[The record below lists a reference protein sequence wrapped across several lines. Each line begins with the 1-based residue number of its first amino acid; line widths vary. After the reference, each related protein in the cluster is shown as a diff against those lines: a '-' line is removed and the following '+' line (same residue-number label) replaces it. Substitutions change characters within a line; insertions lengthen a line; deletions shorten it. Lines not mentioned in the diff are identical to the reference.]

1 MVGVNMPRKKSPRAP
16 TIPLDE
22 AIERVMKAYEK
33 ERLHPAPSDVVAQN
47 IGYKGASNGAALSA
61 LASLR
66 YYGLLERPRD
76 GLLAVTKDVEAY
88 KFAPDDSLKRLFLL
102 NFLRRPV
109 LFSELLEKY
118 STGLPSDANLKY
130 DLIQRGFLPKSA
142 AEVVSVFRRSVEF
155 TSYFDGSEHDLAPK
169 AVDPSPATEDM
180 VADVRANAAV
190 NEPMIEVRTGVG
202 LPQPAVRAQ
211 PPELPGDDEYDRIPV
226 RLPGARRAW
235 LVIPTPFFAADKQR
249 LKAQIDLLLTQDEED
264 D

>member
-1 MVGVNMPRKKSPRAP
+1 MVDVNMPRKKSPRAP
-16 TIPLDE
+16 TLPLNE
-22 AIERVMKAYEK
+22 AIDRVMKAYEK

-88 KFAPDDSLKRLFLL
+88 KFAPDESLKRAFLL
-102 NFLRRPV
+102 NFLRRPA
-109 LFSELLEKY
+109 LFSDLLEKY
-118 STGLPSDANLKY
+118 ATGLPSDANLKY
-130 DLIQRGFLPKSA
+130 DLIQRGFLPGSA

-155 TSYFDGSEHDLAPK
+155 SGYFDGSEPDLAIK
-169 AVDPSPATEDM
+169 TVDSSSAVHEPVAE
-180 VADVRANAAV
+180 VRADVAAR
-190 NEPMIEVRTGVG
+190 EPMHELR
-202 LPQPAVRAQ
+202 AVQ
-211 PPELPGDDEYDRIPV
+211 PPELPGEGEHDRIPV

>member
-1 MVGVNMPRKKSPRAP
+1 MVDVNVPRKKSPRAP
-16 TIPLDE
+16 TLPLDE
-22 AIERVMKAYEK
+22 AIDRVMKVYEK

-76 GLLAVTKDVEAY
+76 GLLGVTKDVEAY
-88 KFAPDDSLKRLFLL
+88 KFAPDDSLKRSFLL

-130 DLIQRGFLPKSA
+130 DLIQRGFLPRSA

-155 TSYFDGSEHDLAPK
+155 TGYFDGSEPDLAIQ
-169 AVDPSPATEDM
+169 AVEPSPAVREP
-180 VADVRANAAV
+180 VAEVRADVVAR
-190 NEPMIEVRTGVG
+190 EPMHELR
-202 LPQPAVRAQ
+202 AVQ
-211 PPELPGDDEYDRIPV
+211 PPELPGEGEHDRIPV